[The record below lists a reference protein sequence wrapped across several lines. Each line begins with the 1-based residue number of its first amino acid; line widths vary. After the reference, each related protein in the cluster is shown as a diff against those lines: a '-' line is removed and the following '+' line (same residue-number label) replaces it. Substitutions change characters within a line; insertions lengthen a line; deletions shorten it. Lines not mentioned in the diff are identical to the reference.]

1 MAQITASDVNKLRQ
15 ITGSGM
21 MDCKNALVEAD
32 GDFDKAIEV
41 LRKRGQKVAAK
52 RGDREANE
60 GLVVSKT
67 NSAGNHGVITTL
79 TCETDFVAKNA
90 EFNEVANKI
99 ADIAL
104 ASGAK
109 TLEDLKAQS
118 FDGNGL
124 SIADKVLEMIGKIG
138 EKIDVGVLD
147 VIEADTVVSYNHP
160 GNQVATLVGLNVSG
174 APVSE
179 AGRDV
184 AMQIAAM
191 NPVAIDEAG
200 VSKELIEKEIEIGM
214 ELARKEGKP
223 EEMLEKIAQGKLN
236 KFFKESTLLNQAFIK
251 ENKLSVAQYLK
262 GVDANLTVTAFKRH
276 SVSKS

>member
-21 MDCKNALVEAD
+21 MDCKNALVEAN

-60 GLVVSKT
+60 GLVISKT
-67 NSAGNHGVITTL
+67 NAAGNHGVITTL
-79 TCETDFVAKNA
+79 TCETDFVSKNA

-104 ASGAK
+104 KSGSK

-118 FDGNGL
+118 YDGNGL
-124 SIADKVLEMIGKIG
+124 TIADKVLEMVGKIG

-147 VIEADTVVSYNHP
+147 VIQADTVVSYNHP
-160 GNQVATLVGLNVSG
+160 GNQVATLVGLNVAG

-251 ENKLSVAQYLK
+251 ENKQTVAQYLK
-262 GVDANLTVTAFKRH
+262 GVDSNLTVTAFKRH
-276 SVSKS
+276 SVSNS